1 MTTQGGSKTAVVAA
15 IAGNLIIALI
25 KFIAAAITGS
35 SAMIS
40 EGIHSLVD
48 TGNGGLV
55 MLGMKQATKPADES
69 HPFGYG
75 KSLYYLDA
83 HRGDLHLR
91 HRRRACRCTRV
102 SRTSATWRR
111 PPGWAIPRWPTS
123 CSPSRSLS
131 RADPFRWP

>member
-1 MTTQGGSKTAVVAA
+1 MLFCKRHNCNFYIFLLFIS
-15 IAGNLIIALI
+15 IGNLIIALI

-55 MLGMKQATKPADES
+55 MLGMKQATKPADEG

-75 KSLYYLDA
+75 IF
-83 HRGDLHLR
+83 G
-91 HRRRACRCTRV
+91 
-102 SRTSATWRR
+102 
-111 PPGWAIPRWPTS
+111 GIN
-123 CSPSRSLS
+123 
-131 RADPFRWP
+131 PFV

>member
-48 TGNGGLV
+48 T
-55 MLGMKQATKPADES
+55 
-69 HPFGYG
+69 
-75 KSLYYLDA
+75 
-83 HRGDLHLR
+83 
-91 HRRRACRCTRV
+91 
-102 SRTSATWRR
+102 
-111 PPGWAIPRWPTS
+111 
-123 CSPSRSLS
+123 
-131 RADPFRWP
+131 

>member
-40 EGIHSLVD
+40 EGIHSVVD

-55 MLGMKQATKPADES
+55 LGAS
-69 HPFGYG
+69 GY
-75 KSLYYLDA
+75 S
-83 HRGDLHLR
+83 GDLREATPNPLR
-91 HRRRACRCTRV
+91 FQSLDCARH
-102 SRTSATWRR
+102 SRTSLERQR
-111 PPGWAIPRWPTS
+111 
-123 CSPSRSLS
+123 
-131 RADPFRWP
+131 